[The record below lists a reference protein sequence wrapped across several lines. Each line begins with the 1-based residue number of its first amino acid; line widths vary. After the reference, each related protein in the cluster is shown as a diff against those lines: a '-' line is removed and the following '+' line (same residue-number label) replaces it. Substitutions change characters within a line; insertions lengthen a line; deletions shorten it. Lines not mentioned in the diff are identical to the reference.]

1 MVLSRVTEGRKGGNW
16 SESWPEARQSKVPK
30 VIVRTS
36 DFTLSREV
44 TGTL

>member
-1 MVLSRVTEGRKGGNW
+1 MKGRKGGNW

-30 VIVRTS
+30 VTVRTL
-36 DFTLSREV
+36 DFTLRCEV